1 MADQMG
7 NTDWYRNVHAQLPS
21 LFAVS
26 AENWEKYGAME
37 AGDSETSMTEYA
49 CRLSGAG
56 LRHLMNPFA
65 RAVWKG

>member
-7 NTDWYRNVHAQLPS
+7 NTDWYRNVKAQYPS

-26 AENWEKYGAME
+26 AENWEKFGAM
-37 AGDSETSMTEYA
+37 GSESSLTEYA
-49 CRLSGAG
+49 RRLSEAG

-65 RAVWKG
+65 RAVLNKN